1 MDGIFGTQV
10 TCAKGLK
17 LIVMNPLELGDKL
30 TELEIKEDW
39 TIGPRRIGFRG
50 GILGVFFFWG
60 GGAFFQQLFHFQR
73 FKQNTVFINGA
84 GRWCVFS
91 IMMFLCRIS
100 IFGNFGGNDSQVD

>member
-50 GILGVFFFWG
+50 GFWGVFGWFFWG
-60 GGAFFQQLFHFQR
+60 AFLQQLFNFQR
-73 FKQNTVFINGA
+73 FKQNTRVFNGA
-84 GRWCVFS
+84 GRWCFFP
-91 IMMFLCRIS
+91 IMMFLCLIFIS
-100 IFGNFGGNDSQVD
+100 KLWGK